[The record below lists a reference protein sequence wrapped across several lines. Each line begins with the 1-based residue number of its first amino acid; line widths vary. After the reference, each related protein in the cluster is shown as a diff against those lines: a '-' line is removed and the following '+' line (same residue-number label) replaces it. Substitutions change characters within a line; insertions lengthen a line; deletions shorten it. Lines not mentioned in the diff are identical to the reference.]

1 MRTEAHMLMPRHL
14 VLAFSAAPQCGI
26 EAFDQGMTVD
36 WLTEEGDGAGCLCA
50 LADSLFG
57 IGGNEDDRYV
67 PTAYRQRVLKFHP
80 THSWHLHV
88 RNDARGIIQL
98 GRRQELLRGTEH
110 ARLIAE
116 RSNEAAHCSP
126 DGLVIIDDGND
137 RSGRQN
143 MDPSDGS
150 AIENSGRANMARRR
164 RLQSHTDVYCHT
176 PFRSKTWALHR
187 LEDLLRHQRRKL
199 SRSQDCRLSPD
210 VSQSSRPALVLARRP
225 PLGAMVSLVD
235 TG

>member
-1 MRTEAHMLMPRHL
+1 
-14 VLAFSAAPQCGI
+14 
-26 EAFDQGMTVD
+26 
-36 WLTEEGDGAGCLCA
+36 
-50 LADSLFG
+50 
-57 IGGNEDDRYV
+57 
-67 PTAYRQRVLKFHP
+67 
-80 THSWHLHV
+80 
-88 RNDARGIIQL
+88 
-98 GRRQELLRGTEH
+98 
-110 ARLIAE
+110 
-116 RSNEAAHCSP
+116 
-126 DGLVIIDDGND
+126 
-137 RSGRQN
+137 